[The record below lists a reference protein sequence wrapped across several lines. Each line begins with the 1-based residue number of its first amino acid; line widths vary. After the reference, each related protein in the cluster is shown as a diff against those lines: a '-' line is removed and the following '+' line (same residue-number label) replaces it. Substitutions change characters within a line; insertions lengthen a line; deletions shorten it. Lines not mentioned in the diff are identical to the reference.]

1 MRPCVPSTTIRT
13 YELAVATGH
22 SGASEITRTTCSNS
36 RPSYNMILSSTNTAC
51 VSLQLL
57 AVLLL
62 SNLAAARPSS
72 IWAINIDEG
81 PAPSP
86 QDGPPLSASAIRDK
100 AFLPLE
106 LGAVFGAYIFATIV
120 VGSAVFTVGR
130 RLRQS
135 AQTSPRTLAMEM
147 MKPVNAAPHASDISP
162 SRSNP
167 WGPSPVSPA
176 NGKQMWSSPDIA
188 RGQAWAHSNT
198 HQKQPSV
205 QSSVVTFNE
214 SVIEEDK
221 TKNEMEMARL
231 YAAVMEHD
239 EKKKSRS
246 LVNAQPLSQHPPE
259 LQHLRRT
266 TASPPYSPPLPP
278 EPMTPLSPTR
288 ASTKSPSRISTA
300 SPQRQ
305 TRAFRP
311 APISTTSPT
320 SHSRASSRTSLGSF
334 GRKSSVRNL
343 SISLPIS
350 PPMGS
355 PEIREDHMREYSEAE
370 PLTPREYNPGPPPL
384 PPYRKNSVGSEQ
396 QYEMTSPK
404 RLHFSK
410 HFSPS
415 IRSSRTSVAGTPLQ
429 SPRSPPASNIP
440 TFTMTHD
447 SVESLPQELQTQ
459 SGEQPQPQPQQL
471 ASKPQRKPAPLPLRT
486 NLTSDSQKS
495 LPLRT
500 APLPLRNLGTPGS
513 HRPQSTIK
521 ATVLETKPNLLRAP
535 GTGVPSTPYSPF
547 YFPSTP
553 LTPMTPSRL
562 VTKEERKR
570 RKKEEGRRVATFED
584 AVIQEKDMWGD
595 AY

>member
-1 MRPCVPSTTIRT
+1 MTLFSPTI
-13 YELAVATGH
+13 
-22 SGASEITRTTCSNS
+22 
-36 RPSYNMILSSTNTAC
+36 AC
-51 VSLQLL
+51 IWLQLL
-57 AVLLL
+57 TVLL
-62 SNLAAARPSS
+62 SSQLASARPSS
-72 IWAINIDEG
+72 IWAINIDED

-86 QDGPPLSASAIRDK
+86 EDGPPLSAHAIRDK

-106 LGAVFGAYIFATIV
+106 LGAVFGAYVLAIIV
-120 VGSAVFTVGR
+120 IGSAAFTVGR
-130 RLRQS
+130 RLRRS

-147 MKPVNAAPHASDISP
+147 MRPGKAIPLTNTISP
-162 SRSNP
+162 SQSNP

-176 NGKQMWSSPDIA
+176 DTKQMWSTPDIS
-188 RGQAWAHSNT
+188 RGQAWARANP

-205 QSSVVTFNE
+205 QSSVLTFNE

-221 TKNEMEMARL
+221 SKNEIEMARL
-231 YAAVMEHD
+231 YAAVLEHD

-246 LVNAQPLSQHPPE
+246 LTNAQPLAQHPPE

-266 TASPPYSPPLPP
+266 TTSPLHSPPLPP
-278 EPMTPLSPTR
+278 EPMSPVSPSRT
-288 ASTKSPSRISTA
+288 STKSPSRTVTA

-311 APISTTSPT
+311 APISVTSPT

-334 GRKSSVRNL
+334 GRKSTVRNL

-355 PEIREDHMREYSEAE
+355 PEIREDHMREYDDSE

-384 PPYRKNSVGSEQ
+384 PPYRENSVGSEQ
-396 QYEMTSPK
+396 QRDLTSPK

-410 HFSPS
+410 HFAPS

-429 SPRSPPASNIP
+429 SPRSPRTPNIP
-440 TFTMTHD
+440 TFVMTHE
-447 SVESLPQELQTQ
+447 SVGNL
-459 SGEQPQPQPQQL
+459 PQQL
-471 ASKPQRKPAPLPLRT
+471 QEHSEEQYHQRQLVPKTQRKPAPLPLRT
-486 NLTSDSQKS
+486 NLTSDSQHT

-500 APLPLRNLGTPGS
+500 APLPLRNLGTPGF

-562 VTKEERKR
+562 VTREERKR

-584 AVIQEKDMWGD
+584 AVIEEKDMWGD

>member
-1 MRPCVPSTTIRT
+1 MT
-13 YELAVATGH
+13 
-22 SGASEITRTTCSNS
+22 
-36 RPSYNMILSSTNTAC
+36 LSSPRIAC
-51 VSLQLL
+51 ILLQLL
-57 AVLLL
+57 AVLL
-62 SNLAAARPSS
+62 SSTPASARPSN
-72 IWAINIDEG
+72 IWVIDIDEG

-86 QDGPPLSASAIRDK
+86 EDGPPLSASAIRDK

-106 LGAVFGAYIFATIV
+106 LGAVFGAYVLAIIV
-120 VGSAVFTVGR
+120 IGSAVFTVGR
-130 RLRQS
+130 RLRRS

-147 MKPVNAAPHASDISP
+147 MKPGKAIAHTNAISP
-162 SRSNP
+162 SQSNP

-176 NGKQMWSSPDIA
+176 DTKQMWSSPDIA
-188 RGQAWAHSNT
+188 RGQAWARAST

-221 TKNEMEMARL
+221 SKNEIEMARL
-231 YAAVMEHD
+231 YAAVLEHD

-246 LVNAQPLSQHPPE
+246 LTNAQPLSQHPPE

-266 TASPPYSPPLPP
+266 TTSPPYSPPLPP
-278 EPMTPLSPTR
+278 EPMSPISPTR
-288 ASTKSPSRISTA
+288 ASTKSPARSLTA

-311 APISTTSPT
+311 APISVAGPT

-334 GRKSSVRNL
+334 GRRGSVRNL

-370 PLTPREYNPGPPPL
+370 PLTPRAYNPGPPPL
-384 PPYRKNSVGSEQ
+384 PPNRKNSVGSEQ
-396 QYEMTSPK
+396 QHEITSPK

-410 HFSPS
+410 HFTPS

-429 SPRSPPASNIP
+429 SPRTPNIP
-440 TFTMTHD
+440 TFVMTHE
-447 SVESLPQELQTQ
+447 SVESLPQQLQ
-459 SGEQPQPQPQQL
+459 EQPEEQPYQRQIVPR
-471 ASKPQRKPAPLPLRT
+471 AQRKPAPLPLRT
-486 NLTSDSQKS
+486 NLTSDSQNT

-500 APLPLRNLGTPGS
+500 APLPLRNLGTPGF

-535 GTGVPSTPYSPF
+535 GTGVPATPYSPF

-562 VTKEERKR
+562 VTREERKR

>member
-1 MRPCVPSTTIRT
+1 MT
-13 YELAVATGH
+13 
-22 SGASEITRTTCSNS
+22 
-36 RPSYNMILSSTNTAC
+36 LSSPTVAGIL
-51 VSLQLL
+51 LQLL
-57 AVLLL
+57 AILL
-62 SNLAAARPSS
+62 SSKLAAARPSN

-86 QDGPPLSASAIRDK
+86 EDGPPLSASAIRDK

-106 LGAVFGAYIFATIV
+106 LGAVFGAYLLAVIV
-120 VGSAVFTVGR
+120 IGSAAFTVGR
-130 RLRQS
+130 RLRRS

-147 MKPVNAAPHASDISP
+147 MKPVKAIPNADGTTPQSQ
-162 SRSNP
+162 SNP
-167 WGPSPVSPA
+167 WGPSPVSA
-176 NGKQMWSSPDIA
+176 ADTKQMWSTPDIS
-188 RGQAWAHSNT
+188 RGQAWARSNT

-221 TKNEMEMARL
+221 SKNEIEMARL
-231 YAAVMEHD
+231 YAAVLEHD

-246 LVNAQPLSQHPPE
+246 VTNAQPLSQHPPE

-278 EPMTPLSPTR
+278 EPMSPLSPART
-288 ASTKSPSRISTA
+288 STKSPSRSITA

-311 APISTTSPT
+311 APISVASPT
-320 SHSRASSRTSLGSF
+320 SHSRTSSHTSLGSF

-355 PEIREDHMREYSEAE
+355 PEIREDHMREYDDSE

-384 PPYRKNSVGSEQ
+384 PPNRKNSVGSERHR
-396 QYEMTSPK
+396 EVISPK

-410 HFSPS
+410 HFAPS

-429 SPRSPPASNIP
+429 SPRSPRTPNIP
-440 TFTMTHD
+440 TFVMTHG
-447 SVESLPQELQTQ
+447 SAESLPQQLQ
-459 SGEQPQPQPQQL
+459 EQAEEQTFQRQL
-471 ASKPQRKPAPLPLRT
+471 VPKAQRKPTPLPLRT
-486 NLTSDSQKS
+486 NLTSDSQTT

-500 APLPLRNLGTPGS
+500 APLPLRNLGTPGF

-535 GTGVPSTPYSPF
+535 GTGVPATPYSPF

-584 AVIQEKDMWGD
+584 AVIEEKDMWGEG
-595 AY
+595 Y

>member
-1 MRPCVPSTTIRT
+1 MTLPFATI
-13 YELAVATGH
+13 
-22 SGASEITRTTCSNS
+22 
-36 RPSYNMILSSTNTAC
+36 AC
-51 VSLQLL
+51 ISLQLL
-57 AVLLL
+57 ATL
-62 SNLAAARPSS
+62 LAATLASARPSN
-72 IWAINIDEG
+72 IWAVNIDEG

-86 QDGPPLSASAIRDK
+86 EDGPPLSASAIRDR

-106 LGAVFGAYIFATIV
+106 LGAVFGAYILAIIV

-130 RLRQS
+130 RLRRS
-135 AQTSPRTLAMEM
+135 AQTSPQTLAMEM
-147 MKPVNAAPHASDISP
+147 MKPVKAVPQAPDTSP

-167 WGPSPVSPA
+167 WGPSPVSA
-176 NGKQMWSSPDIA
+176 IDAKQMWSSPDIS
-188 RGQAWAHSNT
+188 RGQAWARSST

-205 QSSVVTFNE
+205 QSSVVTFHE
-214 SVIEEDK
+214 SVVEEDK
-221 TKNEMEMARL
+221 AKNEMEMERL
-231 YAAVMEHD
+231 YAAVMEQD
-239 EKKKSRS
+239 EKNKSRS
-246 LVNAQPLSQHPPE
+246 LTNAQPLSQHPPE

-266 TASPPYSPPLPP
+266 TVSPPYSPPLPP
-278 EPMTPLSPTR
+278 EPMSPLSPTR
-288 ASTKSPSRISTA
+288 ASTKSPSRSGTT
-300 SPQRQ
+300 SPPHH

-311 APISTTSPT
+311 APISVAGTT

-334 GRKSSVRNL
+334 GRKSSVRKL

-384 PPYRKNSVGSEQ
+384 PPNRKNSVGSQ
-396 QYEMTSPK
+396 RQYEMISPK

-410 HFSPS
+410 HFTPS
-415 IRSSRTSVAGTPLQ
+415 IRSSRTSIAGTPLQ
-429 SPRSPPASNIP
+429 SPRSPRTPNLP
-440 TFTMTHD
+440 TFVMTHG
-447 SVESLPQELQTQ
+447 SVESLPQQIQ
-459 SGEQPQPQPQQL
+459 EQPEEQSDQRQSTP
-471 ASKPQRKPAPLPLRT
+471 KTQRKPAPLPLRVK
-486 NLTSDSQKS
+486 LTSDSQNT

-500 APLPLRNLGTPGS
+500 APLPLRNLGTPGF

-562 VTKEERKR
+562 VTREERKR

>member
-1 MRPCVPSTTIRT
+1 MT
-13 YELAVATGH
+13 
-22 SGASEITRTTCSNS
+22 
-36 RPSYNMILSSTNTAC
+36 LSSSTIVC
-51 VSLQLL
+51 LWLQLL
-57 AVLLL
+57 ALLLL
-62 SNLAAARPSS
+62 SDLASARPVN

-86 QDGPPLSASAIRDK
+86 EDGPPLSASAIRDK

-106 LGAVFGAYIFATIV
+106 LGAVFGAYILAIIV
-120 VGSAVFTVGR
+120 IGSAVFTVGR
-130 RLRQS
+130 RLRRS
-135 AQTSPRTLAMEM
+135 AETSPRTLAMEM
-147 MKPVNAAPHASDISP
+147 MKPVKAAPP
-162 SRSNP
+162 SQTNP

-176 NGKQMWSSPDIA
+176 DTKQMWSSPDIS
-188 RGQAWAHSNT
+188 RGQAWAGANT
-198 HQKQPSV
+198 HQKQHSV

-221 TKNEMEMARL
+221 SKNEIEMARL

-246 LVNAQPLSQHPPE
+246 LTNAQPLSQHPPE

-266 TASPPYSPPLPP
+266 TASPPYSPPIPP
-278 EPMTPLSPTR
+278 EPMSPLSPTR
-288 ASTKSPSRISTA
+288 ASTKSPARTITA

-305 TRAFRP
+305 TRAIRP
-311 APISTTSPT
+311 APISVASPT
-320 SHSRASSRTSLGSF
+320 SHSRTSSRTSLGSF
-334 GRKSSVRNL
+334 GRKSVRNL

-384 PPYRKNSVGSEQ
+384 PPNRKNSVGSERQ
-396 QYEMTSPK
+396 HEVISPK

-410 HFSPS
+410 HFTPS
-415 IRSSRTSVAGTPLQ
+415 IRSSRTSIAGTPLQ
-429 SPRSPPASNIP
+429 SPRSPRTPNIP
-440 TFTMTHD
+440 IFVMTQE
-447 SVESLPQELQTQ
+447 SVESLPRQLEEEPE
-459 SGEQPQPQPQQL
+459 EQYHQRQL
-471 ASKPQRKPAPLPLRT
+471 VPKTQRKPAPLPLRT
-486 NLTSDSQKS
+486 NFTSDSQNT

-500 APLPLRNLGTPGS
+500 APLPLRNLGTPGF

-562 VTKEERKR
+562 VTREERKR

>member
-1 MRPCVPSTTIRT
+1 MTSSSATI
-13 YELAVATGH
+13 
-22 SGASEITRTTCSNS
+22 
-36 RPSYNMILSSTNTAC
+36 AC
-51 VSLQLL
+51 ISLQLL

-62 SNLAAARPSS
+62 SKFASARPSN
-72 IWAINIDEG
+72 IWAVNIDEG

-86 QDGPPLSASAIRDK
+86 EDGPPLSASAIRDK

-106 LGAVFGAYIFATIV
+106 LGAVFGAYILAIIV
-120 VGSAVFTVGR
+120 IGSAVFTVGR
-130 RLRQS
+130 RLRRS
-135 AQTSPRTLAMEM
+135 AQTSPQTLAMEM
-147 MKPVNAAPHASDISP
+147 MKPVKAMPPTTDTSP

-167 WGPSPVSPA
+167 WGPSPVSA
-176 NGKQMWSSPDIA
+176 VDQKQMWTSPDIS
-188 RGQAWAHSNT
+188 RGQAWARSDM

-239 EKKKSRS
+239 EKNKSRS
-246 LVNAQPLSQHPPE
+246 LTNAQPLSQHPPE

-278 EPMTPLSPTR
+278 EPMSPLSPTR
-288 ASTKSPSRISTA
+288 ASTKSPSRTGTA

-311 APISTTSPT
+311 TPISVAGTI

-384 PPYRKNSVGSEQ
+384 PPNRKNSVGSERQ
-396 QYEMTSPK
+396 HEMISPK
-404 RLHFSK
+404 RLHFSR
-410 HFSPS
+410 HFTPS

-429 SPRSPPASNIP
+429 SPRSPRTPNIP
-440 TFTMTHD
+440 TFAMTHG
-447 SVESLPQELQTQ
+447 SVESLPQRLQEEPEESYQ
-459 SGEQPQPQPQQL
+459 RQL
-471 ASKPQRKPAPLPLRT
+471 VAKSQRKPAPLPLRT
-486 NLTSDSQKS
+486 NLTSDSQNT

-500 APLPLRNLGTPGS
+500 APLPLRSLGTPGF

-562 VTKEERKR
+562 VTREERKR